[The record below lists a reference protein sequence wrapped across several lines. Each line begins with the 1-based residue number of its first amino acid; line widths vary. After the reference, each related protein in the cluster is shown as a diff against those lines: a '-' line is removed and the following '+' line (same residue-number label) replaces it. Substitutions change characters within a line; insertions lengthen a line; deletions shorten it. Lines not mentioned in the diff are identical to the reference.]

1 MCICKTKTFDIIKWN
16 VIVKKVTCILKQ
28 TKLPNAASISLLF
41 FIPPFVCFLHVCVCV
56 RARIFTCKCR
66 IQMQMASVWNEQHC
80 QKQTTLIELFTRF
93 LFYATSRPP
102 IAPKLC
108 NCYGY
113 VCDDYL
119 LLFIIIWLAAQLS
132 AFSTGHYQLTG
143 CQFYQYS
150 FFGEFGGRNAS
161 CSFIPFIKVF

>member
-41 FIPPFVCFLHVCVCV
+41 FLFPHLFAFCMCVCV
-56 RARIFTCKCR
+56 WVCERARIFTCKCR
-66 IQMQMASVWNEQHC
+66 IQRQMASVWNEQHC

-119 LLFIIIWLAAQLS
+119 ARCTAARIFNRTLSVDWMPILSVLFLWGI
-132 AFSTGHYQLTG
+132 
-143 CQFYQYS
+143 
-150 FFGEFGGRNAS
+150 RR
-161 CSFIPFIKVF
+161 

>member
-28 TKLPNAASISLLF
+28 TKLPNASISLLF
-41 FIPPFVCFLHVCVCV
+41 FFYFPFVCFLHMCVCV

-66 IQMQMASVWNEQHC
+66 IQMLMASVWNEQHC

-119 LLFIIIWLAAQLS
+119 ARCTAARIFNRTLSVDWMPILSVLFLWGI
-132 AFSTGHYQLTG
+132 
-143 CQFYQYS
+143 
-150 FFGEFGGRNAS
+150 RR
-161 CSFIPFIKVF
+161 